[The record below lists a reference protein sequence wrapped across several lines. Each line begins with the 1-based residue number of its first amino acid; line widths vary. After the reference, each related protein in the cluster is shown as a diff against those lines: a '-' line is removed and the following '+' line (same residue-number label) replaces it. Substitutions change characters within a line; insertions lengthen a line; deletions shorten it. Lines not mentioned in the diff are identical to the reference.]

1 MEVIEVIEVP
11 DQNTEG
17 SFGFKNVKS
26 ELIGVEKEATITAY
40 LIRDKYYNLEPV
52 EHIKNCLI
60 KLGYFNIN
68 QIEEDKKRTLTFITM
83 RIFNNLNSDW
93 NSEIRNLTINDLFN
107 QYYQSEEYDK
117 FINQINNR
125 IARSME
131 LSIFMQRG
139 NLREFYQA
147 CTMEELCYLDH

>member
-1 MEVIEVIEVP
+1 MEVTELETNME
-11 DQNTEG
+11 QNQD
-17 SFGFKNVKS
+17 SFGFHNVKN

-40 LIRDKYYNLEPV
+40 LIRDNYYKLDPV

-83 RIFNNLNSDW
+83 RIFNSLNSDW
-93 NSEIRNLTINDLFN
+93 NSEIRNLSVNDLFN

-117 FINQINNR
+117 FINLINKR
-125 IARSME
+125 IARSLE
-131 LSIFMQRG
+131 LSIHMQRG
-139 NLREFYQA
+139 NLRDFYES

>member
-1 MEVIEVIEVP
+1 MEVIDAPE
-11 DQNTEG
+11 QNTEG
-17 SFGFKNVKS
+17 TFGFNNVKN
-26 ELIGVEKEATITAY
+26 ELIGVEKESTITAY
-40 LIRDKYYNLEPV
+40 LIRDNYYNLEPV

-83 RIFNNLNSDW
+83 RIFNSLNSDW
-93 NSEIRNLTINDLFN
+93 NSNIRNSSINDLFN

-117 FINQINNR
+117 FINQINKR
-125 IARSME
+125 IARSVE
-131 LSIFMQRG
+131 LSVFMNQG
-139 NLREFYQA
+139 NLRQFYEA